1 MKFRRPYRSHRG
13 GILIATAVILVGYG
27 YGLVTAPHSAD
38 VALRHSNYAFQLM
51 SAEKWGAVWLGVG
64 LASLIGS
71 ALKPDWPSFSLD
83 VGLLTTWTVG
93 YMVNWIRGDT
103 LYRPWLSASIFA
115 AFSLLVAIAADW
127 SEPRDEG
134 PSSVS

>member
-1 MKFRRPYRSHRG
+1 MEFRCPVKTHRG
-13 GILIATAVILVGYG
+13 MSLIATAVILLGYG
-27 YGLVTAPHSAD
+27 YGLVVAPHTAY
-38 VALRHSNYAFQLM
+38 VALRHSNYAFQIM
-51 SAEKWGAVWLGVG
+51 SADAWGAIWLGVG

-71 ALKPDWPSFSLD
+71 MLKPDWPAFSLD
-83 VGLLTTWTVG
+83 LGLLTTWTVG

-115 AFSLLVAIAADW
+115 ALSLLVATAADW
-127 SEPRDEG
+127 SEPRNEG